1 MSLDLPIKT
10 SPGRGGLGPCLTLA
24 YDSGMGNGPFG
35 MGWNMVTGSISRKA
49 SKSIPVY
56 DDSDTFVLSHAEDLV
71 PVTRWT
77 AEGQSQPVDRIYQG
91 FNIRTFKPRVESKPL
106 VIERWT
112 SLADQNDDHWR
123 TITGDNAITV
133 YGQTDD
139 ARVFDQSRGRK
150 RIFSW
155 LACLSYDGWGNCM
168 VYSYKAEDKVGLG
181 KASSGDR
188 EQDHEA
194 KLPRRGPNLY
204 LKSIKYG
211 NRTPNRD
218 MSTWTPRTPV
228 CDWLFEVILDY
239 GEHNKQAP
247 STLEEQPWLSRKDS
261 FLSCRSGF
269 ELRTHRLCQRILMFH
284 HMAEEL
290 HQDDSLVSSFDLS
303 YDPSE
308 HYALLSSFTIRGY
321 KSDGKSGYHT
331 ESLNPYRFFYSK
343 EPDHKDFVPAT
354 LDASQVMAI
363 SVTDARA
370 THWVDLDGE
379 GTPGLLT
386 DFGEGTMI
394 YERNENAIRDQED
407 DACFG
412 PPHVIKSLP
421 SLTLGGAYAF
431 SDLDG
436 TGKLD
441 LINTSNEI
449 AMQGYYERDND
460 SWTEFVPFESL
471 LNADFADQHYC
482 WLDVT
487 GNGRLDRLQIDQDS
501 QSVTW
506 HASLA
511 KQGYGPQ
518 QRTKQEQPKQLS
530 EIPNLYKQDQCYAFH
545 TTDMCGDGLADIVH
559 IYNGKVVYWPNI
571 GYGNF
576 GQAVVM
582 SNAPRLD
589 NNDQFSPKRIRMLD
603 ADGSGTADL
612 IYLTQDGGLDL
623 YYNLSGN
630 AWSDAISIS
639 AFPDYNQLASVFGM
653 DILGNGND
661 CLCWTGPNAQGNN
674 EILQYIDFTK
684 GRKPY
689 LLSSYDNGC
698 GLEIVITYQPS
709 TKFYLEHERQ
719 GQPWLTKL
727 PFPVQCVKRVIVRD
741 EVSCVT
747 KSSTYSYHDGY
758 FDGLER
764 EFRGFGFV
772 EQWDTITLGIKAG
785 QTCERTQKHTKSWF
799 LTGGLDAEAA
809 LGYAFQDKYH
819 LSCTYPAH
827 THPDTHQEAVRAL
840 KGLPL
845 RFESYS
851 CQPTEEEKV
860 PYSATES
867 SYEVVE
873 VQTPTSTLHGIYRII
888 PRETLTLYYECKRE
902 CPRIRH
908 ELILKVN
915 EYGDVEKSA
924 VVHYARG
931 SEEGHALDTDAQ
943 ASQSQTSIRYID
955 TVYTNAVRQDEGFR
969 SPLLSEVHT
978 YSIENYRTDVLL
990 DPNTL
995 NALNLEE
1002 LPLVLQ
1008 NKSSASA
1015 LQRRLTSM
1023 SQTFYLGEKLRR
1035 LTKGKLELYSV
1046 IDQSYDMAFDSERL
1060 SLIMSDNAQEIHH
1073 FLPSEAMTHG
1083 GYVQFESSGH
1093 WWIPSERYLFTDNDN
1108 AEKQLEA
1115 ARSCFY
1121 SPTVTEDCFKR
1132 KSMVVLD
1139 DYQLLPKVSIDALG
1153 NTTQSTYDYER
1164 LQAKEVM
1171 DANLSR
1177 QQSIFDC
1184 FGTVVASAKMGK
1196 EHENLGDSLEG
1207 FIWSASEEL
1216 VDSFLT
1222 DPCGE
1227 RSKTLIGNAGVRTFR
1242 ANARWTMS
1250 DSGQNTLV
1258 RPAFTAEISRSTHY
1272 RDGNIDISVGVDY
1285 LDGYNRPFQRV
1296 SLVDSDSG
1304 TLTWRFSN
1312 CESCDDEGNVL
1323 QRLQPFFAPDPNFR
1337 SIESV
1342 TVPSSQFFYDSLNRV
1357 VAALYPDNTWT
1368 KTCFNAWGRA
1378 EYDEGDTVLMDPY
1391 GDKDIGYH
1399 MSRLQ
1404 NPTFFTP
1411 WQAARSKLGKWD
1423 LDALAK
1429 SRAYNDTPTLTHL
1442 DPLGRSIFTLRGN
1455 GASKVKTLYTYD
1467 IEGNLQAQFDEY
1479 LNRAVKPNQY
1489 QKRVVE
1495 RKQYDLHNRCFWY
1508 ASMDDGIKVS
1518 ISNCVDQT
1526 FLTWQNN
1533 GNCFFTSYDEL
1544 QREKEVYL
1552 RSGQESGTLLV
1563 RKVYG
1568 DYGDAGNIAEAKRCN
1583 TLARLTH
1590 VYDQAGVQN
1599 FQRYDFKG
1607 NCTAKSIQSSAEYK
1621 SIIDWRSSNPL
1632 LDSRNELTSFDA
1644 ANRPYYYQDS
1654 GGSRTKRTYNRIG
1667 QVVKV
1672 ELASS
1677 AEAWKPYLVRAEYT
1691 PDSKPAKLIYGN
1703 GSSTLFEYD
1712 TTAQTLVSQKTIHKD
1727 GAVYE
1732 DLMHTYDCL
1741 KQKTH
1746 TIDNANVPEYFRNE
1760 RVTADSD
1767 YTYDALGRLI
1777 QAQGREQINMKS
1789 SEGLMLRSYQ
1799 SSVGSKPTSI
1809 GDGTQVCAYE
1819 ETYEYD
1825 NPGNILRMRHMP
1837 TSSIGVSGWTR
1848 DYFYEEPSLLEP
1860 NAICNRL
1867 SYTQIGK
1874 CKETYGYDL
1883 HAGRNGCITSMPGF
1897 SALTWDMHNRLHS
1910 SVTQKTKSMTPE
1922 TTWYVYNNKGER
1934 VRKVTERAA
1943 VAGSSPTKLKETL
1956 FFGAYEEYVEYAGD
1970 GNTISSQ
1977 TATSYVISNN
1987 TKIASMESIQSSS
2000 LKHNNLIRYKVGGN
2014 FELDDKGQLISYEE
2028 YSPFGSTTYSACSKG
2043 VEAPR
2048 EYRYAS
2054 YYRDFETGL
2063 FLCGARYYAPWLGRW
2078 MSPDPVGT
2086 KEGLNMYEY
2095 VGSDPINYTD
2105 VSGTTRYPDLDTLAD
2120 NGDLG
2125 RRGLDDPELI
2135 QGEIPY
2141 IGAFDAPQGAVDAY
2155 PQPGFWSGLLENVR
2169 DTASFSVWA
2178 TGEGLSHL
2186 TSRVSNNLT
2195 ATMED
2200 FVSGPLKPLEE
2211 ILYSA
2216 GYNAGKAFVGAG
2228 AAYIAGPAGALT
2240 AYGLLSMNDVGSSV
2254 LTGCFG
2260 IPKPSLSTTQVL
2272 YETSKGIIR
2281 GAVAGVQGVA
2291 ARAESIGSLVVEEFA
2306 DRVVLTP
2313 EELQGLG
2320 HSQLFD
2326 LHREDSRLY

>member
-1 MSLDLPIKT
+1 M
-10 SPGRGGLGPCLTLA
+10 
-24 YDSGMGNGPFG
+24 
-35 MGWNMVTGSISRKA
+35 
-49 SKSIPVY
+49 
-56 DDSDTFVLSHAEDLV
+56 
-71 PVTRWT
+71 
-77 AEGQSQPVDRIYQG
+77 
-91 FNIRTFKPRVESKPL
+91 
-106 VIERWT
+106 
-112 SLADQNDDHWR
+112 
-123 TITGDNAITV
+123 
-133 YGQTDD
+133 
-139 ARVFDQSRGRK
+139 
-150 RIFSW
+150 
-155 LACLSYDGWGNCM
+155 
-168 VYSYKAEDKVGLG
+168 
-181 KASSGDR
+181 
-188 EQDHEA
+188 
-194 KLPRRGPNLY
+194 
-204 LKSIKYG
+204 
-211 NRTPNRD
+211 
-218 MSTWTPRTPV
+218 
-228 CDWLFEVILDY
+228 
-239 GEHNKQAP
+239 
-247 STLEEQPWLSRKDS
+247 
-261 FLSCRSGF
+261 
-269 ELRTHRLCQRILMFH
+269 
-284 HMAEEL
+284 
-290 HQDDSLVSSFDLS
+290 
-303 YDPSE
+303 
-308 HYALLSSFTIRGY
+308 
-321 KSDGKSGYHT
+321 
-331 ESLNPYRFFYSK
+331 
-343 EPDHKDFVPAT
+343 
-354 LDASQVMAI
+354 
-363 SVTDARA
+363 
-370 THWVDLDGE
+370 DLDGE
-379 GTPGLLT
+379 GAPGLLT
-386 DFGEGTMI
+386 DFGEGAMV
-394 YERNENAIRDQED
+394 YERNETAIRDQED
-407 DACFG
+407 ATCFG

-431 SDLDG
+431 SDLDS

-441 LINTSNEI
+441 LINTSNQI
-449 AMQGYYERDND
+449 TLQGYYERNND

-471 LNADFADQHYC
+471 LNADLVDQHYC
-482 WLDVT
+482 WLDLT

-506 HASLA
+506 HASLG

-518 QRTKQEQPKQLS
+518 QRTKQQELKQLS
-530 EIPNLYKQDQCYAFH
+530 GIPNLYKQDQCYAFH

-559 IYNGKVVYWPNI
+559 IFNGKVVYWPNI

-589 NNDQFSPKRIRMLD
+589 KHDQFNPDRIRMLD

-623 YYNLSGN
+623 YYNLSGS
-630 AWSDAISIS
+630 AWTDAISIS
-639 AFPDYNQLASVFGM
+639 SFPDCNQLASVFGM
-653 DILGNGND
+653 DILGNGSS

-674 EILQYIDFTK
+674 EILHYIDFTK

-689 LLSSYDNGC
+689 LLTGYDTGR
-698 GLEIVITYQPS
+698 GLDVVITYQPS

-719 GQPWLTKL
+719 GQPWLTKI
-727 PFPVQCVKRVIVRD
+727 PFPVQCVKRVVVRD

-747 KSSTYSYHDGY
+747 KSSIYSYHDGY

-772 EQWDTITLGIKAG
+772 EQWDAITLGFKAG

-819 LSCTYPAH
+819 LSCAYPAQPH
-827 THPDTHQEAVRAL
+827 TDTHQEAVRAL

-860 PYSATES
+860 PYSATQS

-873 VQTPTSTLHGIYRII
+873 VQPPTSTLHGIYRII

-915 EYGDVEKSA
+915 DYGDVEKSA
-924 VVHYARG
+924 VVDYARE
-931 SEEGHALDTDAQ
+931 SKEGHALDTDAQ

-955 TVYTNAVRQDEGFR
+955 TMYTNAVRQDEGFR
-969 SPLLSEVHT
+969 SPIVSEVHT
-978 YSIENYRTDVLL
+978 YSIENYTTNVLL

-995 NALNLEE
+995 NALNLEM

-1008 NKSSASA
+1008 NESSASA

-1023 SQTFYLGEKLRR
+1023 SQTFYLGNKLRR
-1035 LTKGKLELYSV
+1035 LARGKLELFSV

-1060 SLIMSDNAQEIHH
+1060 GLIISDNAQEIHH
-1073 FLPSEAMTHG
+1073 FLPSEAMNHG

-1093 WWIPSERYLFTDNDN
+1093 WWIPSERYLFTDSSD

-1132 KSMVVLD
+1132 RSTTVLD
-1139 DYQLLPKVSIDALG
+1139 DYYMLPKVSIDALG
-1153 NTTQSTYDYER
+1153 NTTQATYDYER

-1171 DANLSR
+1171 DPNLSR

-1184 FGTVVASAKMGK
+1184 FGTVVASARMGK

-1216 VDSFLT
+1216 VESFLA

-1227 RSKTLIGNAGVRTFR
+1227 RAKKLIDNAGMRTIR

-1250 DSGQNTLV
+1250 DSGQKTLV
-1258 RPAFTAEISRSTHY
+1258 RPALTAEISRSTHY
-1272 RDGNIDISVGVDY
+1272 RDGNTDISVGIDY
-1285 LDGYNRPFQRV
+1285 LDGYSRPLQRV
-1296 SLVDSDSG
+1296 CLVDSGSG
-1304 TLTWRFSN
+1304 TLIWRFSN
-1312 CESCDDEGNVL
+1312 CESCDDKGNAL

-1342 TVPSSQFFYDSLNRV
+1342 SVPSSHFFYDSLDRV

-1368 KTCFNAWGRA
+1368 KTCFNAWDKA

-1399 MSRLQ
+1399 MSKLQ
-1404 NPTFFTP
+1404 SPTSFTP

-1429 SRAYNDTPTLTHL
+1429 SRAYYDTPTLTHL
-1442 DPLGRSIFTLRGN
+1442 DPLGRSIVILRDN
-1455 GASKVKTLYTYD
+1455 GANKVKTLYTYD
-1467 IEGNLQAQFDEY
+1467 TEGNLQAQFDEY
-1479 LNRAVKPNQY
+1479 LNRDVKPNRY
-1489 QKRVVE
+1489 QKRIVE
-1495 RKQYDLHNRCFWY
+1495 RKQYDLRNRCFWY

-1526 FLTWQNN
+1526 FLTWQND
-1533 GNCFFTSYDEL
+1533 GNCLFTSYDEL

-1552 RSGQESGTLLV
+1552 RSGREPGTLLV

-1607 NCTAKSIQSSAEYK
+1607 NCTATSIQPSAEYK
-1621 SIIDWRSSNPL
+1621 SFIDWRSSNLL
-1632 LDSRNELTSFDA
+1632 LDSRNELTNFDA

-1672 ELASS
+1672 EVASS

-1691 PDSKPAKLIYGN
+1691 PDNKPARLMYGN
-1703 GSSTLFEYD
+1703 DSSTLFEYD
-1712 TTAQTLVSQKTIHKD
+1712 TKAQTLVAQKTIHKN
-1727 GAVYE
+1727 GAIYE

-1746 TIDNANVPEYFRNE
+1746 TIDNANAPEYFRNE

-1777 QAQGREQINMKS
+1777 RAQGREQINMKS
-1789 SEGLMLRSYQ
+1789 SEGQVLRSYQ

-1819 ETYEYD
+1819 ETYDYD

-1837 TSSIGVSGWTR
+1837 TSSTGVSGWTR
-1848 DYFYEEPSLLEP
+1848 KYFYEEPSLLEP
-1860 NAICNRL
+1860 HAICNRL

-1883 HAGRNGCITSMPGF
+1883 DAGRNGSITSMPGF
-1897 SALTWDMHNRLHS
+1897 SALAWNIHNRLHS

-1956 FFGAYEEYVEYAGD
+1956 FFGAYEEYIEYAGD
-1970 GNTISSQ
+1970 GNTTSSH
-1977 TATSYVISNN
+1977 TATSYVISNS
-1987 TKIASMESIQSSS
+1987 TKIASLESIQSSS

-2014 FELDDKGQLISYEE
+2014 FEFDDKGQLISYEE
-2028 YSPFGSTTYSACSKG
+2028 YSPFGSTTYSACRKD

-2048 EYRYAS
+2048 EYRYAN
-2054 YYRDFETGL
+2054 YYRDYETGF

-2086 KEGLNMYEY
+2086 KGGLNMYEY
-2095 VGSDPINYTD
+2095 VGGDPINYTD
-2105 VSGTTRYPDLDTLAD
+2105 VSGTIRYPDLDTLD
-2120 NGDLG
+2120 DHGDLTG
-2125 RRGLDDPELI
+2125 QGLNDPELM
-2135 QGEIPY
+2135 QGELPY
-2141 IGAFDAPQGAVDAY
+2141 IGDIDAPQGAADAY
-2155 PQPGFWSGLLENVR
+2155 PQPAFLGGLLENVH
-2169 DTASFSVWA
+2169 DTASVSVWA
-2178 TGEGLSHL
+2178 AGEGLSHL
-2186 TSRVSNNLT
+2186 GSIFLNNVT

-2200 FVSGPLKPLEE
+2200 LISGPLQPLEE
-2211 ILYSA
+2211 ILYSV
-2216 GYNAGKAFVGAG
+2216 GFNAGKAIVGAG
-2228 AAYIAGPAGALT
+2228 VGYALGPAAGLTTYYVLSLNDAGA
-2240 AYGLLSMNDVGSSV
+2240 SI
-2254 LTGCFG
+2254 LTGCFS
-2260 IPKPSLSTTQVL
+2260 IPKPALSTTGVIFEIAKAITQG
-2272 YETSKGIIR
+2272 T
-2281 GAVAGVQGVA
+2281 VALVKLSAGEV
-2291 ARAESIGSLVVEEFA
+2291 ESIGNHVVQEVNN
-2306 DRVVLTP
+2306 RIVLSP
-2313 EELQGLG
+2313 EEQQGLEHFQPFNLESMYHYG
-2320 HSQLFD
+2320 
-2326 LHREDSRLY
+2326 